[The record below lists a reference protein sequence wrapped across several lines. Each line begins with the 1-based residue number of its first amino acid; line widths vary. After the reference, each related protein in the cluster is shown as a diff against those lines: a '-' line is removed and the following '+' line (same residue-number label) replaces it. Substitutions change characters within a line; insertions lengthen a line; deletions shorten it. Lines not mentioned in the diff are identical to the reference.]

1 MMRHSRSSVPRLPA
15 RAAGAERL
23 TMHAGGERPWAMHG
37 VAMLARTD
45 AKARWSWVRRHGS
58 IPTAAARA
66 LRHLAL
72 HRDFRFSPG
81 YGCQSVWQRNVRYP
95 NLNHGQDTR
104 GWSVPCVSI
113 QLTLS
118 QSLYNTV
125 PHRALRAH
133 PAAGSPS
140 GTPAPPAP
148 GSSRSSVIETLWP
161 YLHPACRLGV
171 IPVALMAI
179 WRYCRNTQGTFV
191 SY

>member
-58 IPTAAARA
+58 ISTAAARRSA
-66 LRHLAL
+66 SAPGAARRFPFQPRIPVWSVSLAAK
-72 HRDFRFSPG
+72 RA
-81 YGCQSVWQRNVRYP
+81 
-95 NLNHGQDTR
+95 
-104 GWSVPCVSI
+104 VPCVSI

>member
-81 YGCQSVWQRNVRYP
+81 YGCQSVWQRNVRS
-95 NLNHGQDTR
+95 LVCR
-104 GWSVPCVSI
+104 F

-148 GSSRSSVIETLWP
+148 GSSRTSVIETLWP

>member
-1 MMRHSRSSVPRLPA
+1 MCDAASRSSVSRLPA

-37 VAMLARTD
+37 VVMLARTD

-66 LRHLAL
+66 LRLGAAPRFPFQPRIRLSVSLAAK
-72 HRDFRFSPG
+72 RA
-81 YGCQSVWQRNVRYP
+81 
-95 NLNHGQDTR
+95 
-104 GWSVPCVSI
+104 VPCVSI

-148 GSSRSSVIETLWP
+148 GSSRTSVIETLWP

>member
-1 MMRHSRSSVPRLPA
+1 MGDAWGGDVSAYRREGEVELGPTTWLYFDSGCAPHSASAL
-15 RAAGAERL
+15 G
-23 TMHAGGERPWAMHG
+23 
-37 VAMLARTD
+37 
-45 AKARWSWVRRHGS
+45 
-58 IPTAAARA
+58 AAR
-66 LRHLAL
+66 RFPFQPRIWSVSLAAK
-72 HRDFRFSPG
+72 RA
-81 YGCQSVWQRNVRYP
+81 
-95 NLNHGQDTR
+95 
-104 GWSVPCVSI
+104 VPCVSI

-118 QSLYNTV
+118 QSLYKRVAPSEPAAENQPAIATDERTHFSCGSQFIVMTV

-179 WRYCRNTQGTFV
+179 V
-191 SY
+191 AVL

>member
-1 MMRHSRSSVPRLPA
+1 MAKGAAVEGGGGEGVEVMCDAASRSSVPRLPA

-118 QSLYNTV
+118 QSLYNITQSRTALSALT
-125 PHRALRAH
+125 PPPALR
-133 PAAGSPS
+133 PALRLRRLPE
-140 GTPAPPAP
+140 AP
-148 GSSRSSVIETLWP
+148 GLV
-161 YLHPACRLGV
+161 
-171 IPVALMAI
+171 
-179 WRYCRNTQGTFV
+179 
-191 SY
+191 